1 MNNGGIK
8 MCSLFKANDMGIDL
22 GTANTLIYVRGN
34 GIVLNEPSVI
44 AVEKRSTKT
53 LAVGNEAKK
62 MLGKAPDSI
71 SVVRPLQDGVISD
84 MDRTADMLKAFLEAA
99 LKVKR
104 IRNFRV
110 VVGVPSGV
118 TEVEK
123 RAVEEIVR
131 QMGASEVFVLEE
143 PMAAA
148 IGAGMPVDGT
158 TGCMIAD
165 IGGGTTDVAII
176 ALGGIVTST
185 SIRHAGDKMNEA
197 IVQYMRKRH
206 ALLIGERTAEELK
219 INIGCA
225 CMDEDE
231 RGNEILKTMDA
242 RGRDIVSGLPKTLK
256 VTNKDIMMALQESL
270 EIIIDAIKITIEKAP
285 PEIAADIAEHGM
297 LLSGGGGELYNLD
310 RLIKKKTDM
319 NVEVA
324 ENAFEAVAVGTG
336 TSLNDM
342 EKLKVYAQ
350 TGKKR

>member
-1 MNNGGIK
+1 
-8 MCSLFKANDMGIDL
+8 MCGLFKANDMGIDL
-22 GTANTLIYVRGN
+22 GTANTLIYVKGS

-44 AVEKRSTKT
+44 AVEKRSGKT
-53 LAVGNEAKK
+53 LAVGEEAKK

-84 MDRTADMLKAFLEAA
+84 FDRTADMLKAFLETA

-131 QMGASEVFVLEE
+131 QMGATDVFILEE

-197 IVQYMRKRH
+197 IIQYMRKRH

-231 RGNEILKTMDA
+231 NGNEIIKTMDA
-242 RGRDIVSGLPKTLK
+242 RGRDIVSGLPKTLQ
-256 VTNKDIMMALQESL
+256 VTNKDMMIALQESL
-270 EIIIDAIKITIEKAP
+270 DIIVDAIKTTIEKAP

-297 LLSGGGGELYNLD
+297 LLSGGGGEIYNLD

-336 TSLNDM
+336 TSLNDI

-350 TGKKR
+350 NGKKR

>member
-1 MNNGGIK
+1 
-8 MCSLFKANDMGIDL
+8 MCSLFKAKDMGIDL
-22 GTANTLIYVRGN
+22 GTANTLIYVKGS

-44 AVEKRSTKT
+44 AVDSRGGKT
-53 LAVGNEAKK
+53 LAVGAAAKE
-62 MLGKAPDSI
+62 MLGKAPSNI

-84 MDRTADMLKAFLEAA
+84 FDRTADMLKSFLEAA
-99 LKVKR
+99 LKIKR

-131 QMGASEVFVLEE
+131 QMGATEVFILEE

-158 TGCMIAD
+158 NGCMIAD

-176 ALGGIVTST
+176 ALGGVVTST

-197 IVQYMRKRH
+197 IIQYMRKRH

-225 CMDEDE
+225 CLDEDE
-231 RGNEILKTMDA
+231 DGNEVIVSMDA
-242 RGRDIVSGLPKTLK
+242 RGRDIISDLPKTLS
-256 VTNKDIMMALQESL
+256 VTNKDMMIALQESL
-270 EIIIDAIKITIEKAP
+270 DIIIDAIKTTIEKAP
-285 PEIAADIAEHGM
+285 PEIAADIAERGM
-297 LLSGGGGELYNLD
+297 LLSGGGGKIYNLD
-310 RLIKKKTDM
+310 KLIKKRTDM
-319 NVEVA
+319 DVKVA
-324 ENAFEAVAVGTG
+324 DNAFEAVAVGTG
-336 TSLNDM
+336 MSLDDI
-342 EKLKVYAQ
+342 EKLKIYAQ
-350 TGKKR
+350 NGKKR

>member
-1 MNNGGIK
+1 
-8 MCSLFKANDMGIDL
+8 MCSLFKAKDMGIDL
-22 GTANTLIYVRGN
+22 GTANTLIFVKGS

-44 AVEKRSTKT
+44 AVENRGGKT
-53 LAVGNEAKK
+53 LAVGHDAKA
-62 MLGKAPDSI
+62 MLGKAPASI

-84 MDRTADMLKAFLEAA
+84 FDRTADMLKSFLETA

-131 QMGASEVFVLEE
+131 QMGATEVFILEE

-158 TGCMIAD
+158 NGCMIAD

-176 ALGGIVTST
+176 ALDGVVTST

-197 IVQYMRKRH
+197 IIQYMRKRH
-206 ALLIGERTAEELK
+206 ALLIGEHTAEALK

-231 RGNEILKTMDA
+231 NGNEIIQTMSA
-242 RGRDIVSGLPKTLK
+242 RGRDIISGLPKTLT
-256 VTNKDIMMALQESL
+256 VTNKDMMIALQESMD
-270 EIIIDAIKITIEKAP
+270 IIVDAVKTTIEKAP
-285 PEIAADIAEHGM
+285 PEIAADIAERGM
-297 LLSGGGGELYNLD
+297 MLSGGGGKIHNLD
-310 RLIKKKTDM
+310 KLITKRTEM
-319 NVEVA
+319 SVTVA
-324 ENAFEAVAVGTG
+324 DNAFEAVAVGTG
-336 TSLNDM
+336 MSLEDI

-350 TGKKR
+350 NGKKR

>member
-1 MNNGGIK
+1 
-8 MCSLFKANDMGIDL
+8 MCNLFKAKDMGIDL
-22 GTANTLIYVRGN
+22 GTANTLIYVKGS

-44 AVEKRSTKT
+44 AVDSRGGKT
-53 LAVGNEAKK
+53 LAVGAAAKE
-62 MLGKAPDSI
+62 MLGKAPSNI

-84 MDRTADMLKAFLEAA
+84 FDRTADMLKSFLEAA
-99 LKVKR
+99 LKIKR

-131 QMGASEVFVLEE
+131 QMGATEVFILEE

-158 TGCMIAD
+158 NGCMIAD

-176 ALGGIVTST
+176 ALGGVVTST

-197 IVQYMRKRH
+197 IIQYMRKRH

-225 CMDEDE
+225 CLDEDE
-231 RGNEILKTMDA
+231 DGNEVIVSMDA
-242 RGRDIVSGLPKTLK
+242 RGRDIISGLPKTLS
-256 VTNKDIMMALQESL
+256 VTNKDMMIALQESL
-270 EIIIDAIKITIEKAP
+270 DIIIDAIKTTIEKAP
-285 PEIAADIAEHGM
+285 PEIAADIAERGM
-297 LLSGGGGELYNLD
+297 LLSGGGGKIYNLD
-310 RLIKKKTDM
+310 KLNK
-319 NVEVA
+319 E
-324 ENAFEAVAVGTG
+324 ENRYGCQSCRQCF
-336 TSLNDM
+336 
-342 EKLKVYAQ
+342 
-350 TGKKR
+350 